1 MTTALN
7 VNARAVVARFAACC
21 LAGCAAVLLAG
32 CDSHAEKTTAPP
44 PPPLVDVVTLQAQP
58 VTITTSL
65 PGRAVAYRIAQV
77 RPQVSGIILKR
88 DYVEGS
94 AVKAGQQLYQ
104 IDPAPYQAAY
114 DSAKAAL
121 MNANAALSL
130 ATLKVQRYAPLVKA
144 NAISKLD
151 YATAQAT
158 EKQDR
163 ANVASAKAA
172 LETARIN
179 LRYTRVLSPIQGR
192 SGRSLVTEGALV
204 TGDQSSALTTIQ
216 QINPIYVDATQ
227 PSSTLLRLE
236 REYAAGKLQRS
247 GNHQAKVELTLG
259 DGTSY
264 APAGKLQFSEVTVDP
279 GTGSVTLRAVFP
291 NPKHVLLPGMFVH
304 LRIAEGVRQHAL
316 LVPQQ
321 GITHDP
327 SGQAT
332 ALIVDKDGKVQLRSV
347 VANRAI
353 GDKWL
358 VTQGLKA
365 GDRVIVKGLQF
376 IKPGDKVRVEEA
388 RLGQPTQHTAA
399 NAAAG

>member
-1 MTTALN
+1 MTTAHTQ
-7 VNARAVVARFAACC
+7 RTTIRFTVCC
-21 LAGCAAVLLAG
+21 LTACATVLLAG
-32 CDSHAEKTTAPP
+32 CDSHAEKTAASP

-77 RPQVSGIILKR
+77 RPQVSGIVLRR

-94 AVKAGQQLYQ
+94 TVKAGQQLYQ

-172 LETARIN
+172 LETAHIN

-204 TGDQSSALTTIQ
+204 TGDQSSALTTVQ
-216 QINPIYVDATQ
+216 QIDPIYVDATQ

-247 GNHQAKVELTLG
+247 GSHQARVELTLG
-259 DGTSY
+259 DGTPY

-291 NPKHVLLPGMFVH
+291 NPKHILLPGMFVH
-304 LRIAEGVRQHAL
+304 LRIAEGVRQRAL

-321 GITHDP
+321 GVTHDS

-332 ALIVDKDGKVQLRSV
+332 ALIVNKDDKVQLRSV
-347 VANRAI
+347 VASRAI

-358 VTQGLKA
+358 VTQGLNA

-376 IKPGDKVRVEEA
+376 VKPGDKVRVEEA
-388 RLGQPTQHTAA
+388 RLNQPAQRTAT

>member
-1 MTTALN
+1 
-7 VNARAVVARFAACC
+7 
-21 LAGCAAVLLAG
+21 
-32 CDSHAEKTTAPP
+32 
-44 PPPLVDVVTLQAQP
+44 
-58 VTITTSL
+58 
-65 PGRAVAYRIAQV
+65 VAYRIAQV

-94 AVKAGQQLYQ
+94 TVKADQQLYQ
-104 IDPAPYQAAY
+104 IDPAPYRAAY

-121 MNANAALSL
+121 MNADAALSL
-130 ATLKVQRYAPLVKA
+130 AKLKVQRYAPLVKA

-151 YATAQAT
+151 YAAAQAT

-179 LRYTRVLSPIQGR
+179 LRYTKVLSPIHGR

-216 QINPIYVDATQ
+216 QIDPIYVDATQ
-227 PSSTLLRLE
+227 PRSTLQRLE

-247 GNHQAKVELTLG
+247 GYHQAKVELTLG

-291 NPKHVLLPGMFVH
+291 NPQHVLLPGMFVH

-321 GITHDP
+321 GITHD
-327 SGQAT
+327 SAGQAT
-332 ALIVDKDGKVQLRSV
+332 ALIVDKNDKVQLRSV
-347 VANRAI
+347 VASRAI

-376 IKPGDKVRVEEA
+376 IKPGDRVRVEEA

>member
-1 MTTALN
+1 
-7 VNARAVVARFAACC
+7 
-21 LAGCAAVLLAG
+21 VLLAG
-32 CDSHAEKTTAPP
+32 CDSHAEKTAASP
-44 PPPLVDVVTLQAQP
+44 PPPLVDVVTLQTQP

-94 AVKAGQQLYQ
+94 TVKADQQLYQ
-104 IDPAPYQAAY
+104 IDPAPYRAAY

-121 MNANAALSL
+121 MNADAALSL
-130 ATLKVQRYAPLVKA
+130 AKLKVQRYAPLVKA

-151 YATAQAT
+151 YAAAQAT

-179 LRYTRVLSPIQGR
+179 LRYTKVLSPIHGR

-216 QINPIYVDATQ
+216 QIDPIYVDATQ

-291 NPKHVLLPGMFVH
+291 NPQHVLLPGMFVH

-321 GITHDP
+321 GITHD
-327 SGQAT
+327 SAGQAT
-332 ALIVDKDGKVQLRSV
+332 ALIVDKNDKVQLRSV
-347 VANRAI
+347 VAGRAI

-358 VTQGLKA
+358 VTQALKA

-376 IKPGDKVRVEEA
+376 IMPGVKVRVEEA
-388 RLGQPTQHTAA
+388 RLGQPTQLTAA

>member
-1 MTTALN
+1 MTTALSP
-7 VNARAVVARFAACC
+7 RAVVARVATCC
-21 LAGCAAVLLAG
+21 LACAAVLLAG
-32 CDSHAEKTTAPP
+32 CDSHAEKTTASP

-94 AVKAGQQLYQ
+94 TVKADQQLYQ
-104 IDPAPYQAAY
+104 IDPAPYRAAY

-121 MNANAALSL
+121 MNADAALSL
-130 ATLKVQRYAPLVKA
+130 AKLKVQRYAPLVKA

-151 YATAQAT
+151 YAAAQAT

-179 LRYTRVLSPIQGR
+179 LRYTKVLSPIHGR

-216 QINPIYVDATQ
+216 QIDPIYVDATQ

-327 SGQAT
+327 AGQAT
-332 ALIVDKDGKVQLRSV
+332 ALIVDKNDKVQLRSV
-347 VANRAI
+347 VASRAI

>member
-121 MNANAALSL
+121 MNAEAALSL